1 LSIGEVSADAQKQ
14 ILEFLEAVLAAQ
26 REAINPAGIVRAVK
40 ENRLGLLQRI
50 MRLTRAAFLFQIFTI
65 YSPWLYQGWI
75 NLGKK
80 RGDHVKTA
88 VNGSS

>member
-1 LSIGEVSADAQKQ
+1 LSIGAVSLDVQKQ
-14 ILEFLEAVLAAQ
+14 ILEFIESVRAVQ
-26 REAINPAGIVRAVK
+26 REAINPAGTVRAVK
-40 ENRLGLLQRI
+40 DNRLGLLQRI
-50 MRLTRAAFLFQIFTI
+50 LRLTRAAFLFQIFTI

-88 VNGSS
+88 VNASS